1 MSSKGVRAGQAYV
14 EIGADDKQL
23 DLVLK
28 NDIAKLQNW
37 SGSVATLSAKVLA
50 VGVASATGLGF
61 ALSKASEFE
70 QTLGKFDSIFGGLS
84 EANKT
89 WADDLAKQFHRS
101 RQEVYSFLADTQAVV
116 VPLGFEPGAAE
127 TMSRTL
133 TKLAIDVA
141 TFHNKQDADVI
152 RDFRSA
158 LTGESETMKKY
169 GVIVNETAVKQE
181 LLNRGFDIN
190 KVSEAEK
197 VQARYNIILKSTA
210 VAQGATIRE
219 ATTFEG
225 VWRALRAATDDLA
238 IVVGSKLLPVVKKVV
253 GPLAAAVQASAE
265 WLDQNGHLVENSGI
279 LTAVVLGGGT
289 ALFALA
295 GAIRI
300 TAAALAA
307 YRVVTQSAAAA
318 QAVLLALQGPKG
330 WLTLAVA
337 AGVGAVAVRGV
348 YSALS
353 SAEPALKR
361 AETQLD
367 KTADSQQKLNK
378 AIAAQPKGLGQGDF
392 DKMFEDSRTPA
403 EKLRQ
408 ELQRLLQAREEFVA
422 TSSQHTRK
430 LDDFDRALDKLRESA
445 INAGTGIYDAMSKA
459 RDEIRLLKGQ
469 TTESELELEKMA
481 RNGAPQALIE
491 QYRQLQAARE
501 KAKSDK
507 DAAEKRD
514 TERQQQID
522 QIYGDARSSAARI
535 AQETM
540 TPEEQRQ
547 QQVQELQRL
556 RFNVDPTT
564 GTSFIDQRTYER
576 ALQKLDEQFKPDA
589 KQIRQQTQTATTGN
603 DLRSEAGA
611 RDLLAVFNN
620 GQGKAAD
627 VTAKEALKHTILL
640 KKIRDGVLQPGPQT
654 ERV

>member
-70 QTLGKFDSIFGGLS
+70 QTLGKFDSIFGSLS
-84 EANKT
+84 EANKA

-101 RQEVYSFLADTQAVV
+101 RQEVFSFLADTQAVI
-116 VPLGFEPGAAE
+116 VPLGFEAGAAE

-197 VQARYNIILKSTA
+197 VQARYNIILRSTA

-219 ATTFEG
+219 STTFEG

-238 IVVGSKLLPVVKKVV
+238 ITVGSKLLPVVKKIV

-265 WLDQNGHLVENSGI
+265 WLDQNGHLVENAGI

-337 AGVGAVAVRGV
+337 AGVATVAVAGV
-348 YSALS
+348 YNSLS

-367 KTADSQQKLNK
+367 QTAQAQTRLNR
-378 AIAAQPKGLGQGDF
+378 AIAAQPKQTAADVE
-392 DKMFEDSRTPA
+392 KMFTDARTPA

-408 ELQRLLQAREEFVA
+408 ELEALNKARDEFVA
-422 TSSQHTRK
+422 GNEQGTRT
-430 LDDFDRALDKLRESA
+430 LDGFDRALVQLRESA

-507 DAAEKRD
+507 EAAEKRD

-564 GTSFIDQRTYER
+564 GKSFIDQRTYER
-576 ALQKLDEQFKPDA
+576 AMQKLDEQAKPDA

-611 RDLLAVFNN
+611 RDLLALFNN

-627 VTAKEALKHTILL
+627 VTAKEALKHTLLL
-640 KKIRDGVLQPGPQT
+640 KKIKDGVTQPGPQT
-654 ERV
+654 VSLS

>member
-70 QTLGKFDSIFGGLS
+70 QTLGKFDSIFGSLS
-84 EANKT
+84 EANKA
-89 WADDLAKQFHRS
+89 WADDLAKEFRRS
-101 RQEVYSFLADTQAVV
+101 RQTVFSFLADTQAVI
-116 VPLGFEPGAAE
+116 VPLGFEAGAAE

-225 VWRALRAATDDLA
+225 VWRALRAETDELA
-238 IVVGSKLLPVVKKVV
+238 IVVGSKLLPVVKKIV
-253 GPLAAAVQASAE
+253 GPLADAVEASAE
-265 WLDQNGHLVENSGI
+265 WLEQNGHLVENAAIWTG
-279 LTAVVLGGGT
+279 LLLGSGT
-289 ALFALA
+289 ALFTLA

-300 TAAALAA
+300 VAAAMAA

-337 AGVGAVAVRGV
+337 AGVATVAVAGV
-348 YSALS
+348 YNSLSA
-353 SAEPALKR
+353 AEPALKR

-392 DKMFEDSRTPA
+392 DKMFEDSRTSA

-501 KAKSDK
+501 QAKSDK
-507 DAAEKRD
+507 EAAEQRD
-514 TERQQQID
+514 NDRQQQID

-564 GTSFIDQRTYER
+564 GKSFIDQRTYER
-576 ALQKLDEQFKPDA
+576 ALQKLDEQTKPDA
-589 KQIRQQTQTATTGN
+589 KQVRQQTQSATTGN

-611 RDLLAVFNN
+611 RDLLTLFNN

-627 VTAKEALKHTILL
+627 IAAKESVKHTILL